1 MPLLFGSAAEFIN
14 LRIDTVFLA
23 SMIGPEA
30 VGTYAAAFNIFLGI
44 TLLPLALSKVF
55 FPNFIDFYS
64 KAPLHTIAADPYTP
78 STWPDPWELLEE
90 NNYCA
95 FVKILAICYTLQL
108 TDVLSHGTYEIHIT
122 RDNENSETYYL
133 LFVDDIV
140 IGFNGEKYVKKNE
153 LPTTLRSELQH
164 SPQAQ

>member
-1 MPLLFGSAAEFIN
+1 MFNKTYEDRLILWREFRHGLESAQDPIQ
-14 LRIDTVFLA
+14 
-23 SMIGPEA
+23 EA
-30 VGTYAAAFNIFLGI
+30 
-44 TLLPLALSKVF
+44 
-55 FPNFIDFYS
+55 IDFYNQ
-64 KAPLHTIAADPYTP
+64 APYCLIAADPFTP
-78 STWPDPWELLEE
+78 SSWPTAWELLEE

-108 TDVLSHGTYEIHIT
+108 TDVLSQASYEIHIT